1 MTFTMIIAF
10 CALAVSIT
18 HVYFQFLRKKRK
30 IYFLFLGLSKYRR
43 WRFGIANGGNHNVF
57 LCGISVDLKEPT
69 QGRGYKSVAAGPLHV
84 KNDSLILSANEIQE
98 FGLDIPDE
106 IPKGL
111 SPKVKKADGGEYD
124 AVDLLLSVCF
134 AFPDGKKYR
143 AEVKIGE
150 LSVRQ
155 DGTER
160 GCSISKGFIDLTKIS
175 RRCD

>member
-1 MTFTMIIAF
+1 MTFTTIIAV

-18 HVYFQFLRKKRK
+18 HVYFQFLHKKRK
-30 IYFLFLGLSKYRR
+30 VYFLFLGLSKDRR

-57 LCGISVDLKEPT
+57 LCGISVDLKGPIEGT
-69 QGRGYKSVAAGPLHV
+69 GYMFVAAGPLYV

-98 FGLDIPDE
+98 FGLDVPDE

-111 SPKVKKADGGEYD
+111 PPKVKKGEDGEYD
-124 AVDLLLSVCF
+124 AVDLSLSVCF

-143 AEVKIGE
+143 AEVNIGE

-155 DGTER
+155 DGMER
-160 GCSISKGFIDLTKIS
+160 DCSINKRFIDLTKIS